1 MKKQIMEYETPALVE
16 HQMFMEGV
24 LCISGGTNES
34 ETSDLDGLLK
44 PAIGICSNCGAR
56 VMLVGGPCSQC
67 GVTPAAP

>member
-1 MKKQIMEYETPALVE
+1 MKNAILNELDDDILDQ
-16 HQMFMEGV
+16 
-24 LCISGGTNES
+24 ISGGTNES
-34 ETSDLDGLLK
+34 GASDLDGLLK